1 MMQSRNGSRSRVI
14 TSFCNTELTRTMNQT
29 VTLTLLTDSYVL
41 DISIIVDTLLLRT
54 TYSIILVHF
63 LLNMTNIFLSG

>member
-1 MMQSRNGSRSRVI
+1 
-14 TSFCNTELTRTMNQT
+14 MNQT

-54 TYSIILVHF
+54 IYSIIVVHF
-63 LLNMTNIFLSG
+63 LLHLTKNFLSG